1 VYDVGKNHIPDV
13 SGGGYSYPDPGWQT
27 NYRAAWAGDRN
38 CGPDQKRFG
47 NGGSAISKLIGEI
60 QDACLVL
67 INLMG
72 GKESLPGFDR
82 VAEAAAAGHTLA
94 CPAFG
99 ADADQGV
106 KGAFDGIAR

>member
-1 VYDVGKNHIPDV
+1 M
-13 SGGGYSYPDPGWQT
+13 
-27 NYRAAWAGDRN
+27 
-38 CGPDQKRFG
+38 
-47 NGGSAISKLIGEI
+47 
-60 QDACLVL
+60 VL